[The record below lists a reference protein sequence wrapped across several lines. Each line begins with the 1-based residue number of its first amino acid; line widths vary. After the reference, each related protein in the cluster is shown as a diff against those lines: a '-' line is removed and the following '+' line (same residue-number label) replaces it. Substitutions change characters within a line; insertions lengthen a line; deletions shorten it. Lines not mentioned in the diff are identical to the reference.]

1 MSDQYAATGAQPTTA
16 SSPGD
21 SSLGIEGDA
30 TVRGKIYDAVVGHG
44 GAPADNVIAW
54 LVRRATALGTP
65 DAVVTGQPLDDAA
78 PTALIS
84 PGEDYSVEP
93 TMAAGSE
100 LLDFPLNQRATFRWV
115 VAPNGEIWVSAS
127 ATDAIIFT
135 PIATAY
141 ILSAE
146 ATAHWT
152 E

>member
-1 MSDQYAATGAQPTTA
+1 MSDQYAATGAQDVTTA
-16 SSPGD
+16 SPGD
-21 SSLGIEGDA
+21 SSLGIEGDVV
-30 TVRGKIYDAVVGHG
+30 VRGKIYDAVVGQG

-54 LVRRATALGTP
+54 LVRRATTTGTSTP
-65 DAVVTGQPLDDAA
+65 VTGQPLDDAA
-78 PTALIS
+78 PTVILSA
-84 PGEDYSVEP
+84 GEDHSVEP

-135 PIATAY
+135 AISTAY
-141 ILSAE
+141 VLSAE

>member
-1 MSDQYAATGAQPTTA
+1 MADRYGATGAQDITTA
-16 SSPGD
+16 SPGD

-30 TVRGKIYDAVVGHG
+30 TVRGKIYDAVVGQG

-54 LVRRATALGTP
+54 LVRRATTTGTSTP
-65 DAVVTGQPLDDAA
+65 VTAQPLDDAA
-78 PTALIS
+78 PTALLAA
-84 PGEDYSVEP
+84 GENHTVEP

-115 VAPNGEIWVSAS
+115 AAPNGEIWVSAS

-135 PIATAY
+135 AISTAY
-141 ILSAE
+141 ALSAE
-146 ATAHWT
+146 ATAHFL